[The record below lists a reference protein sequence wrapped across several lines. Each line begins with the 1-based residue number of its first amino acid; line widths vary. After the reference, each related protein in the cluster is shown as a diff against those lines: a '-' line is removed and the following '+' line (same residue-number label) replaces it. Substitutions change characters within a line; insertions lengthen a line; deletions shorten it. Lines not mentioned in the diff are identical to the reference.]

1 MKRSSKIILTSI
13 AVIGISAATIGV
25 VSAKGPC
32 GGYRNQMGFED
43 TGATI
48 VINTGTVEPGRGQ
61 QGSRG
66 QHGGGW
72 SKGPGYG
79 ADFEAKMDE
88 RLDRVKSQLGIT
100 STQEPAW
107 NEFTSHLKQKM
118 ETRKQRRKARMSD
131 AIPAVEQRIEFMRE
145 KSAQI
150 NEMADA
156 MAKLHAQLT
165 PEQQKMADS
174 LPMGRMGRK
183 GPPM

>member
-1 MKRSSKIILTSI
+1 MKGSSKIILTGI

-43 TGATI
+43 RGYYSHEY
-48 VINTGTVEPGRGQ
+48 GYGGPGRGQ

-72 SKGPGYG
+72 SKGPGNG